1 MKKLSAKMMMEMCMA
16 MAMCMDR
23 RAHFCHL
30 LSHAS

>member
-1 MKKLSAKMMMEMCMA
+1 MKKLSAKMMEMCMP

-30 LSHAS
+30 LSLS